1 MRAFGPMPKAE
12 KKLGM
17 KSEDQQQDREV
28 KDYEAMHGAKRA
40 AHRCL
45 PATSSLH
52 NTSNQSIEK
61 TTSLK
66 ASNMKRVS

>member
-17 KSEDQQQDREV
+17 KSKNQQQDREG
-28 KDYEAMHGAKRA
+28 KDYEAMHGAERA

-45 PATSSLH
+45 PAT
-52 NTSNQSIEK
+52 
-61 TTSLK
+61 
-66 ASNMKRVS
+66 